1 MIKHKI
7 LVDLVRRLIYDQCRG
22 EYTKYMYL
30 LRLDVL
36 MFQLIEHDTVIKTDK
51 NPCIICQTSG
61 EKRLAQRIKEKIQNY
76 KYIHMEPEIPMV
88 HRNKKIESTLDPL
101 HCFTF
106 DFKSRAILIWIWI
119 KIWFEIIWIKMG
131 NKGKKY
137 IENVVCYLCGFCMR
151 SVHSKLQH

>member
-22 EYTKYMYL
+22 EYTKYVYL

-61 EKRLAQRIKEKIQNY
+61 KKRLAQRIKEKIQNY

-88 HRNKKIESTLDPL
+88 HRNKKIESTFDPL

-106 DFKSRAILIWIWI
+106 DFKSSAILILNTRIFIHSYNYISVNSELKW
-119 KIWFEIIWIKMG
+119 EIREK
-131 NKGKKY
+131 NT
-137 IENVVCYLCGFCMR
+137 
-151 SVHSKLQH
+151 

>member
-1 MIKHKI
+1 MIS
-7 LVDLVRRLIYDQCRG
+7 VGG

-61 EKRLAQRIKEKIQNY
+61 KKRLAQRIKEKIQNY

-88 HRNKKIESTLDPL
+88 HRNKKIESTFDPL

-106 DFKSRAILIWIWI
+106 DFKSSAILILNNRIFI
-119 KIWFEIIWIKMG
+119 HSYKFRIKMG